1 MKELICNNA
10 VFGIAL
16 CALTWQAG
24 LWVAAKAKHPLVHPL
39 VVAIALAV
47 AALAAFDIP
56 LEWFRQGADYL
67 DMLLLPATAA
77 LGLSVWRQRQVL
89 KENFWPVVL
98 GCAAGALTNAFVAT
112 GLCRLLALD
121 ASLASSALPH
131 SVTTP
136 IAIAL
141 SEAGGGVPA
150 VTTLCVLFTGIV
162 GAAFAPLLV
171 RIFRLEEHPVA
182 AGVAI
187 GSASHAIGTGRA
199 MEMGQVQGAMSS
211 VAIGVAGILTTL
223 MSLVW

>member
-77 LGLSVWRQRQVL
+77 LGLSVWRQR
-89 KENFWPVVL
+89 
-98 GCAAGALTNAFVAT
+98 
-112 GLCRLLALD
+112 
-121 ASLASSALPH
+121 
-131 SVTTP
+131 
-136 IAIAL
+136 
-141 SEAGGGVPA
+141 
-150 VTTLCVLFTGIV
+150 
-162 GAAFAPLLV
+162 
-171 RIFRLEEHPVA
+171 
-182 AGVAI
+182 
-187 GSASHAIGTGRA
+187 
-199 MEMGQVQGAMSS
+199 
-211 VAIGVAGILTTL
+211 
-223 MSLVW
+223 